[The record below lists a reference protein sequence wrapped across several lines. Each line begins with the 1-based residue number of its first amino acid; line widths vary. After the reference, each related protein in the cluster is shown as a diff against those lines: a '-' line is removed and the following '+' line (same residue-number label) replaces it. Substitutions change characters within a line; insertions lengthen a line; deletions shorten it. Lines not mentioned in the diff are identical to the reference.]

1 MQSITKNKTQ
11 RFHKVLKILFLS
23 ILAFNFSCSSESIME
38 ELEENILVE
47 QLIIYGGNITNG
59 GSAQLTVGVLPNNAN
74 NKAVTWNVLDTSI
87 AQVSE
92 TGLLTAISN
101 GEVIVKVVAKDGS
114 GVSAEKKIIISGIAG
129 PPVLAE
135 SITINGNDITDGN
148 PLQLSVTILPNETD
162 NKAVRWSVS
171 DESIATI
178 NDEGLL
184 TPKENGKITVS
195 ASSTDS
201 SGTKGELEINIAGI
215 APAYQTIL
223 EAENMLLWQR
233 NNGGW
238 AKEPYNDFSGY
249 KRIQT
254 AGETATAHNTK
265 DNTDTTIDNN
275 HTVGE
280 LRVLLNSYKT
290 TNNPNY
296 LEGVNKAL
304 DYLFEAQYENGGWPQ
319 YYPDK
324 SGYRHQI
331 TFNDNAMV
339 NVMNLMWDISKGKNN
354 TNLLDNAYIDKA
366 TTAFDKGIDVILKT
380 QNIVKGIKT
389 AWCAQYDEVTLL
401 AETARSYELASNSG
415 SESVGIVRTLMLVE
429 NPSSEIIQAVQDA
442 VKWFEDVKLFD
453 IATKN
458 TGNDVVVVS
467 SPGNI
472 IWARFYDLET
482 NLPFFCGRDG
492 VKKSTLA
499 EIEQERRTGYS
510 WYGNWPKNLI
520 ASEYTSWKNKN
531 GL

>member
-1 MQSITKNKTQ
+1 MIWK
-11 RFHKVLKILFLS
+11 
-23 ILAFNFSCSSESIME
+23 
-38 ELEENILVE
+38 
-47 QLIIYGGNITNG
+47 
-59 GSAQLTVGVLPNNAN
+59 
-74 NKAVTWNVLDTSI
+74 
-87 AQVSE
+87 
-92 TGLLTAISN
+92 
-101 GEVIVKVVAKDGS
+101 
-114 GVSAEKKIIISGIAG
+114 
-129 PPVLAE
+129 
-135 SITINGNDITDGN
+135 
-148 PLQLSVTILPNETD
+148 
-162 NKAVRWSVS
+162 VS
-171 DESIATI
+171 DENIATI
-178 NDEGLL
+178 NNDGLL

-195 ASSTDS
+195 ASATDS
-201 SGTKGELEINIAGI
+201 SGTKGELEINISGI

-296 LEGVNKAL
+296 LEAVNKAL

-429 NPSSEIIQAVQDA
+429 NPSSEIIQAVKDA
-442 VKWFEDVKLFD
+442 VKWFEDVRLFD